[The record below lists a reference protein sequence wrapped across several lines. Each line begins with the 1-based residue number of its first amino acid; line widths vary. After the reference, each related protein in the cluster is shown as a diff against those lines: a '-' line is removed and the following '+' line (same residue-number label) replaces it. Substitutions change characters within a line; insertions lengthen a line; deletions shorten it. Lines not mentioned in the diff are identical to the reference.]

1 MYSVRCR
8 LSLDFHLSCLWKTW
22 PSGQAI
28 SSPSQLGGQGN
39 EAQSI
44 KQSTHDIRFIFA
56 CQEEFVE
63 GEATRARAALQ
74 TGRAAGLLPSRMRIF
89 FLRLLPKI
97 NKQPNVY
104 SRRSIALSL
113 ERYRHPGN
121 AR

>member
-28 SSPSQLGGQGN
+28 SSPSQLGGQGD

-44 KQSTHDIRFIFA
+44 KLSRHDIRFIFA

-63 GEATRARAALQ
+63 GETTRARAAFQ
-74 TGRAAGLLPSRMRIF
+74 TGRTAGLLPSRMRIF
-89 FLRLLPKI
+89 FLRLLPKM
-97 NKQPNVY
+97 
-104 SRRSIALSL
+104 SRQLKVCSRKSISLSL
-113 ERYRHPGN
+113 ESYRHPGN